1 MAEEVQMFLRKKD
14 YIILKSKS
22 INKSDIFFYSRL
34 CPSYKFPECDNL

>member
-22 INKSDIFFYSRL
+22 INKSDIFFYCTPRYT
-34 CPSYKFPECDNL
+34 YKFPECDNL